1 MGQYL
6 QQGTRNFFQTTLI
19 VKKPKNDMLIKILD
33 NNDKLKYLNNKSLDF
48 INKKAFE
55 GTIAAHTKVGQTN
68 NFIIEIGRDDE
79 YHFGYLFM

>member
-6 QQGTRNFFQTTLI
+6 QQGTRNFFETTLI
-19 VKKPKNDMLIKILD
+19 VNKPKSDMVIKVTDND
-33 NNDKLKYLNNKSLDF
+33 DKLKYLNNKSLDF

-55 GTIAAHTKVGQTN
+55 GTIAAHTKIGKVD
-68 NFIIEIGRDDE
+68 NFIIEIDNNDE

>member
-6 QQGTRNFFQTTLI
+6 QQGKRIFFETSLI
-19 VKKPKNDMLIKILD
+19 VKKPKKDLVVKVTD
-33 NNDKLKYLNNKSLDF
+33 NVDKLKYLNNKSLDF

-55 GTIAAHTKVGQTN
+55 GTISAHTKIGKVN
-68 NFIIEIGRDDE
+68 NFVLEIGTNDE